1 MTYNFNSRKKTFQNI
16 FVFSVFLIYNLLS
29 FSSEESKITLV
40 VKKDND
46 GKAQV
51 LSEYFSPDPNEI
63 LVNGENKELDYNNR
77 ISVDS
82 DNTIVILSWINGP
95 TDCSLMFYHVE
106 SIISIDFSEFDH
118 RGINSMNQMF
128 YHCINLQSVNF
139 YNFDSSSVT
148 DMYGLFS
155 YSQSLSNLD
164 LSNLDVSNVED
175 MRFMFDE
182 SGLEDINL
190 KILEYLLI
198 NLYVCN
204 VC

>member
-16 FVFSVFLIYNLLS
+16 FVYSVFLIYNLLS

-40 VKKDND
+40 VTKDND

-95 TDCSLMFYHVE
+95 TDCSLMFFYVE
-106 SIISIDFSEFDH
+106 SIISIDLSEFDH
-118 RGINSMNQMF
+118 RGITSMKK
-128 YHCINLQSVNF
+128 CLVIVSI
-139 YNFDSSSVT
+139 YN
-148 DMYGLFS
+148 
-155 YSQSLSNLD
+155 
-164 LSNLDVSNVED
+164 
-175 MRFMFDE
+175 
-182 SGLEDINL
+182 
-190 KILEYLLI
+190 LLI
-198 NLYVCN
+198 FIILIHQLLLICMGYLIMLRVFQI
-204 VC
+204 